1 MSRFFVKYDS
11 DSSSEEEDLLSSEEE
26 ALVSSQEEDSDSD
39 FFQNDS
45 DESSDEDSDD
55 SSAPKGVSYFLKSKF
70 TKGAADSDSDSD
82 DDRRVVKSGKE
93 KLFDDMKESVE
104 KLNIAKR
111 IENWIN
117 CLAEFD
123 KLGKLLTKSYQQN
136 YGTPNFYIKSLGD
149 LEEFVDIS
157 NNSEDKKKIA
167 ADQSRAFNTLRQRLK
182 RQVKEYQELVDLYK
196 QEPERFD
203 SEEPIEITTNNNK
216 DEGFTSVGVS
226 KSLSPVFQTL
236 KLISESRGKK
246 NIDKFEQIQT
256 LESLLDDLKQEV
268 KGDSTKKVFEL
279 ISVCQ
284 MLISIRFDASSN
296 QSFMPLDQWKQN
308 LVDINYYLNLL
319 ELNKSKYQVSEFGK
333 STDDIDIEPETNE
346 KGIKVIYGSI
356 SSLIERLDDELT
368 KSLQN
373 SDPHS
378 IEYIERLKDES
389 SIYKLIVKGQLYI
402 ETTTAEVESTEGHDQ
417 LSRIILK
424 RLDHLYYKPNQL
436 IKSNELEGWKD
447 IESNIDSSI
456 ISRNSQPLEIIDTL
470 VDYLIKN
477 SNKLFSERAI
487 LSKIYYYANNNNY
500 KSAKELFLSSQIYLT
515 IHNDESLLQI
525 LYNRALVQL
534 GLSAFREG
542 LIEESHQCLNEIAN
556 SQRLK
561 ELLGQGFSNKFPN
574 QASITERQRLLPF
587 HMHINLELLECVFMT
602 SSLLIEIPSLAASS
616 NLSKDSK
623 RKTPIKSFKSKL
635 EFHDKQYFT
644 GPPESIKD
652 HIIHAS
658 KALQRGDWLKAY
670 NLLASIKIWN
680 LFPDNKQL
688 LTMMENQLQIEGLR
702 TYIFTYKSIYSKLS
716 INLLSTKFK
725 LSNEKVIDIIEK
737 MVENNDIIGD
747 LNDDK
752 TFINFISNE
761 TQRTKLQELAI
772 IMKDKINILTEKNEM
787 TASNGRGKK
796 NIHQQK
802 DDKKDDSQPKDK
814 EEELNKFRYA
824 SVNSNN
830 DEFQPLP

>member
-93 KLFDDMKESVE
+93 KLFDDIKESVE
-104 KLNIAKR
+104 KLNIAQR

-117 CLAEFD
+117 CLGEFD
-123 KLGKLLTKSYQQN
+123 KLGKLLTKSSQQN
-136 YGTPNFYIKSLGD
+136 YGIPNFYIKSLGD
-149 LEEFVDIS
+149 LEESINDS
-157 NNSEDKKKIA
+157 GNEDKKKIA

-182 RQVKEYQELVDLYK
+182 RQIKEYQELVDLYK
-196 QEPERFD
+196 QSPERFD
-203 SEEPIEITTNNNK
+203 SEEPIEISKVDDNK

-246 NIDKFEQIQT
+246 NIDKYEQIQT
-256 LESLLDDLKQEV
+256 LESLLEDLKQEIQ
-268 KGDSTKKVFEL
+268 GDSTKKVFEL
-279 ISVCQ
+279 ISVYQ

-308 LVDINYYLNLL
+308 LTDINYYLNLL

-333 STDDIDIEPETNE
+333 STDDIDIEPEANE
-346 KGIKVIYGSI
+346 QGIKVIYGSI

-402 ETTTAEVESTEGHDQ
+402 ETTTGEIQSTEGHDQ
-417 LSRIILK
+417 LSRIVLK

-436 IKSNELEGWKD
+436 IKSNESEGWKD
-447 IESNIDSSI
+447 INSALDSTI
-456 ISRNSQPLEIIDTL
+456 VSRTVEPLELIDNL
-470 VDYLIKN
+470 VKYLTSN

-487 LSKIYYYANNNNY
+487 LSQIYYYANNNDY

-602 SSLLIEIPSLAASS
+602 SSLLIEIPSLAAS
-616 NLSKDSK
+616 NTSKDSK

-652 HIIHAS
+652 HIIHAA
-658 KALQRGDWLKAY
+658 KALQRGDWSKAY

-716 INLLSTKFK
+716 IDLLSTKFK
-725 LSNEKVIDIIEK
+725 LSSTKVIDIIEK
-737 MVENNDIIGD
+737 MIENNDIVGN

-802 DDKKDDSQPKDK
+802 DDKKDDQKDSK
-814 EEELNKFRYA
+814 DNQEEFNKFRYA